1 MVTLDGNPII
11 AAGDYTVSIGGGQPD
26 TAAPSVSGHF
36 TVDGQLAL
44 PE

>member
-1 MVTLDGNPII
+1 MVTETGSPII

-26 TAAPSVSGHF
+26 TGASVASERFH
-36 TVDGQLAL
+36 VNGQVAL